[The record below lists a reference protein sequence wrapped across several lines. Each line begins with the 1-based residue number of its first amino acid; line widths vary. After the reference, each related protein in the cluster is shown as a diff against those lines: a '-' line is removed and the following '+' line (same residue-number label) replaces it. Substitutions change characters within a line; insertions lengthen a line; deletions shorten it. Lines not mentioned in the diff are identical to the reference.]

1 MEIRIDSHLVRQTE
15 ISRLMVIDLVRL
27 MVKRLVRQM
36 EILKHLEIDL
46 EILMDS
52 RMVI

>member
-1 MEIRIDSHLVRQTE
+1 MV
-15 ISRLMVIDLVRL
+15 RLMDFVMVKL

-46 EILMDS
+46 EILMD
-52 RMVI
+52 